1 MVKSLERE
9 REREREGG
17 RKEGEEAERQ
27 ATGISFYSN
36 HHFAHGNKLPAL
48 LKHREMGGAV
58 VAAVVVVV
66 VLRCGCRAEDGEEN
80 TMQAH

>member
-1 MVKSLERE
+1 MCSKLTAHGEKFRE
-9 REREREGG
+9 REREKEEGG

-48 LKHREMGGAV
+48 LKHKRDGWGGSGRGGGA
-58 VAAVVVVV
+58 
-66 VLRCGCRAEDGEEN
+66 AEVWL
-80 TMQAH
+80 